1 MHHVKA
7 IKAIKANQSALYHPN
22 TAAASPL
29 PKFVP
34 SSCAPV
40 FEELAHLQGKRIN
53 VRAVTTIVYEP
64 YGGSAWGARLKQAV
78 AYGVAAALRPSHG
91 AQGAQR

>member
-1 MHHVKA
+1 MVQKCVV
-7 IKAIKANQSALYHPN
+7 PN

-29 PKFVP
+29 PKFLP

-40 FEELAHLQGKRIN
+40 KSWPHLQGKRIN
-53 VRAVTTIVYEP
+53 VRAVTTIVNEP

-78 AYGVAAALRPSHG
+78 ACGVARFEFICGRES
-91 AQGAQR
+91 